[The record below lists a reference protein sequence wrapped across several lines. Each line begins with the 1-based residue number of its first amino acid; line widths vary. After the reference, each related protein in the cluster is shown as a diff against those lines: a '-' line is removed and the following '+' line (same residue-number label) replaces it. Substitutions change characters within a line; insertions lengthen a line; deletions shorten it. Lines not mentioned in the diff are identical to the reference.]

1 MRRCRHCRQRDALTV
16 RRALVRK
23 RGLVVSLIAAAFLTL
38 VTGLWASG
46 VTGDVRLGAA
56 GVGLALG
63 VLFFANEA
71 EGS

>member
-1 MRRCRHCRQRDALTV
+1 MHRCRHCRQREARAV
-16 RRALVRK
+16 RRALARK
-23 RGLVVSLIAAAFLTL
+23 RGVVVSLVAAAFLVL
-38 VTGLWASG
+38 VAGLWAAG
-46 VTGDVRLGAA
+46 TTGDAGIGAA